1 MAYGKILIGVLLAAA
16 SVPAS
21 AAVQVHGSSDAR
33 LCFEAAESASIPTSE
48 QVRRCDEALRVE
60 SLSSYDTIATH
71 VNRGIL
77 YMRRGAIDAAI
88 ADFDTAIELDPSQ
101 PEAYLNKGAAL
112 VRREQPDQAVGL
124 FTVAL
129 ERNTS
134 RPEVAH
140 YGRAVANEA
149 LGNVRAAYNDYR
161 RANELAPRWREPRL
175 DLARFRVSN

>member
-1 MAYGKILIGVLLAAA
+1 MAYGKIMIGILLTAA

-21 AAVQVHGSSDAR
+21 AAVQVVGSSDAR
-33 LCFEAAESASIPTSE
+33 LCFEAAEATSNPTAD
-48 QVRRCDEALRVE
+48 QLRRCDEALRVAG
-60 SLSSYDTIATH
+60 LSDYEVVATH

-77 YMRRGAIDAAI
+77 QLRRGAIAAAI
-88 ADFDTAIELDPSQ
+88 VDFDTAISIDPNQ

-112 VRREQPDQAVGL
+112 IRREQPDQAVGL

-129 ERNTS
+129 ERNTT

-149 LGNVRAAYNDYR
+149 LGNVRAAYDDYR